1 MWRGGNWGAKVARK
15 QNNKTG
21 DCFESGKVQKS
32 TFPSEVQKSS
42 RSSGEVFWGDSRL
55 LTVLDRL
62 TSICLESW
70 WQNER

>member
-32 TFPSEVQKSS
+32 S
-42 RSSGEVFWGDSRL
+42 RSSGEVFLGGQQITYGARSSDLYLSG
-55 LTVLDRL
+55 VLVAK
-62 TSICLESW
+62 
-70 WQNER
+70 